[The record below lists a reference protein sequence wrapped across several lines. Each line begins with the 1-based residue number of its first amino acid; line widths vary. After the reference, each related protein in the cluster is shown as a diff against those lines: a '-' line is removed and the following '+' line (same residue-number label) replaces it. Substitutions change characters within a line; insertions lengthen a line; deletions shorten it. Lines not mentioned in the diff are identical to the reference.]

1 MAQDGP
7 QLDPCSPKVF
17 PMYHQDAIN
26 LPQDVHPTTHNIQHT
41 SHSPGPAECAVAIE
55 SAAPRMGVQG
65 VLDLHM
71 ESLKLLKL
79 NMFINKM
86 QKIDEQSLNH
96 PSLNPSPGPCAFRR
110 AGPKS
115 APAIFEISLFYQ
127 QKCWSVVPAADPNFN
142 AQAFSLHRGWPRAKS
157 AFQQGV

>member
-41 SHSPGPAECAVAIE
+41 PHSPGPAECAVAIE

-65 VLDLHM
+65 VLD
-71 ESLKLLKL
+71 
-79 NMFINKM
+79 FT
-86 QKIDEQSLNH
+86 D
-96 PSLNPSPGPCAFRR
+96 GF
-110 AGPKS
+110 AGV
-115 APAIFEISLFYQ
+115 AEAQHAHQ
-127 QKCWSVVPAADPNFN
+127 QDAED
-142 AQAFSLHRGWPRAKS
+142 R
-157 AFQQGV
+157 